1 VRLPERS
8 HESWF
13 AEDGNLAL
21 DSHEL
26 WEEPPLRSRFDVSRT
41 LHGPGQSDSFP
52 TMPRPPQ
59 AIRAA
64 RRARRPRRRQ
74 VHAGRRL
81 AVLTLILAAAGVTV
95 ALAALGPGDAAP
107 IQTAAPAQASRLL
120 PSGPPSPQVVAL
132 AGTLRVQMPIAQT
145 RVAAIGYHGG
155 TPGALAL
162 DPVGTQ
168 ANQGLF
174 QRLWHRVVGDSKSKL
189 RWYQLSGGTS
199 GTSALDIGAAAGTVV
214 GLSRSV
220 LNGKARGARLEI
232 QPVDAPST
240 VVVLTRIKPDPSL
253 TVGASVIA
261 VSTKLGVVL
270 DLSRVERQ
278 ALARFTNDAGNH
290 LTIELHAAATLA
302 AP

>member
-1 VRLPERS
+1 
-8 HESWF
+8 
-13 AEDGNLAL
+13 
-21 DSHEL
+21 
-26 WEEPPLRSRFDVSRT
+26 
-41 LHGPGQSDSFP
+41 
-52 TMPRPPQ
+52 
-59 AIRAA
+59 
-64 RRARRPRRRQ
+64 
-74 VHAGRRL
+74 
-81 AVLTLILAAAGVTV
+81 VLTLILAAAGVTV
-95 ALAALGPGDAAP
+95 ALAAFGPGDAAP

-132 AGTLRVQMPIAQT
+132 SGTLRVQMPIAQT
-145 RVAAIGYHGG
+145 RVTAIGYHGG

-168 ANQGLF
+168 ANQGLL

-189 RWYQLSGGTS
+189 RWYQLAGGAS
-199 GTSALDIGAAAGTVV
+199 GTSALDIGAAAGTDVYAPVDGTVV
-214 GLSRSV
+214 GLSSYV

-232 QPVDAPST
+232 QPADAPST

-261 VSTKLGVVL
+261 VGTKLGVVL

-290 LTIELHAAATLA
+290 LTVELHAAATLA

>member
-1 VRLPERS
+1 
-8 HESWF
+8 
-13 AEDGNLAL
+13 
-21 DSHEL
+21 
-26 WEEPPLRSRFDVSRT
+26 
-41 LHGPGQSDSFP
+41 
-52 TMPRPPQ
+52 
-59 AIRAA
+59 
-64 RRARRPRRRQ
+64 
-74 VHAGRRL
+74 
-81 AVLTLILAAAGVTV
+81 VLTLILAAAGVTV
-95 ALAALGPGDAAP
+95 ALAAFGPGDAAP

-132 AGTLRVQMPIAQT
+132 AGTLRIQVPIAQT
-145 RVAAIGYHGG
+145 RVTAIGFHGG

-168 ANQGLF
+168 ANQGIF

-189 RWYQLSGGTS
+189 RWYQLSGGSGT
-199 GTSALDIGAAAGTVV
+199 GTSALDIGAAAGTDVYAPVDGTVV
-214 GLSRSV
+214 GLAPYV

-232 QPVDAPST
+232 QPTDAPST
-240 VVVLTRIKPDPSL
+240 VVVVTRIKPDPSL

-261 VSTKLGVVL
+261 IGTKLGVVL

-290 LTIELHAAATLA
+290 LTVELHAAATLA